1 MNQVYVA
8 VWDGAHYLVV
18 RKRVLNSWWGSNSV
32 VVLSAEAMA
41 AVLAIRNASGGGTEQ
56 DWDLVK
62 KLLSGAWRAAGSVA
76 YRGERTLPRTMD
88 ALDRALE
95 SAERTH
101 PQTDDIA
108 METLAA
114 LQSLFRE
121 DARTPPRSALRE
133 QPCGSS
139 PSRCRRP
146 PGVRRTGPLR

>member
-76 YRGERTLPRTMD
+76 
-88 ALDRALE
+88 
-95 SAERTH
+95 
-101 PQTDDIA
+101 
-108 METLAA
+108 
-114 LQSLFRE
+114 
-121 DARTPPRSALRE
+121 
-133 QPCGSS
+133 
-139 PSRCRRP
+139 
-146 PGVRRTGPLR
+146 